1 MSTGSTKKAMVYRFD
16 RELLGGFVDSARPI
30 EDNSVQ
36 LLNPSGVVQ
45 QIPIAQIKAI
55 CFVRDFIS
63 GPAWTRNQYAV
74 RPRQQG
80 LWIRIRFQDGEVLEA
95 TMPNNLAAFD
105 PESLSISPPDT
116 IMGVQR
122 IIIPRQAIEQFEV
135 LGVVGSPLKR
145 AKSATQN
152 QLSMFE

>member
-16 RELLGGFVDSARPI
+16 RELLGGFVDSSRPI

-45 QIPIAQIKAI
+45 QIPVSQIKAI

-63 GPAWTRNQYAV
+63 GPAWTRTQYAV

-80 LWIRIRFQDGEVLEA
+80 LWVRIRFQDGELLEA
-95 TMPNNLAAFD
+95 TMPNNLSAFD
-105 PESLSISPPDT
+105 PEMLSISPPET

-122 IIIPRQAIEQFEV
+122 ILIPRAAIEQFEV

-145 AKSATQN
+145 AKSGAQN